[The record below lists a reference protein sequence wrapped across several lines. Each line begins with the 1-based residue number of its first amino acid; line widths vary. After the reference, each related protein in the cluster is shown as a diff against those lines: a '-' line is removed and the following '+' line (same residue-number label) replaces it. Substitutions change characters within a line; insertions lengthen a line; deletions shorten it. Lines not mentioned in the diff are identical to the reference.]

1 MLKSIFVSDD
11 SLKLFLLE
19 FSIIFLEI
27 IGLLI
32 LIVRQICKL
41 VVLFISVPVHTK
53 DSSMKKILASV
64 IMTLTVKHSCVL
76 FIGCQLSVLTPSQT
90 SFLCLRIQIRAG
102 RGDTCL

>member
-32 LIVRQICKL
+32 LIDKTNLQI
-41 VVLFISVPVHTK
+41 
-53 DSSMKKILASV
+53 
-64 IMTLTVKHSCVL
+64 SCT
-76 FIGCQLSVLTPSQT
+76 FYLSACPY
-90 SFLCLRIQIRAG
+90 
-102 RGDTCL
+102 

>member
-64 IMTLTVKHSCVL
+64 DFDSKT
-76 FIGCQLSVLTPSQT
+76 
-90 SFLCLRIQIRAG
+90 FLCPVYWMPAISF
-102 RGDTCL
+102 DS